1 MSKNKLDVD
10 YICKIE
16 GHGSLDIKFDKCE
29 ARLNILEGER
39 LFEGMLIGRPYKDGP
54 FVTSRICGVCPTVH
68 YLTAVCAI
76 ENALGIKI
84 TSETEALRKVLLAGQ
99 IIQSHTLHLFFLA
112 LPDYLGLDSALEIS
126 KKYPVEFQIALSL
139 KKFSDGLVEKI
150 GGRAVHPITPQ
161 ISGFDKVPTKSDL
174 NSLLPEAE
182 NTLDKAKDTVKL
194 FAKLDYPDLSHNI
207 EYLTSGNKKEY
218 QIYNAFEI
226 ISSKN
231 NGFKIADYDKY
242 ITEAVKDYSTAKFS
256 TKDKKGFM
264 TGALARLNINQKY
277 LNPKAKQLIK
287 NMNIKF
293 PSNNPF
299 HNNLAQAIEILHFAE
314 EIDILLNQLLSAD
327 LEKAKVFDYEVK
339 KGYGVGACEAPRG
352 TLYHAYQID
361 KNGLISKCNIIT
373 PTSQNLTGIE
383 EMANLLL
390 KNTKMYDQK
399 KRQQLLEMLIRAY
412 DPCITCS
419 VH

>member
-1 MSKNKLDVD
+1 MPENKIDAD

-16 GHGSLDIKFDKCE
+16 GHGTLDIKFDKCQ

-39 LFEGMLIGRPYKDGP
+39 LFEGMLLGRPYKDGP
-54 FVTSRICGVCPTVH
+54 FITSRICGVCPTVH

-76 ENALGIKI
+76 ENALGIKV

-99 IIQSHTLHLFFLA
+99 IIQSHILHLFFLA
-112 LPDYLGLDSALEIS
+112 LPDYLGIDSALEIS
-126 KKYPVEFQIALSL
+126 KKFPSEFQIALGL
-139 KKFSDGLVEKI
+139 KKFSDGLVQKI

-174 NSLLPEAE
+174 NLLLSEAE
-182 NTLDKAKDTVKL
+182 NILNKATDTVKL

-207 EYLTSGNKKEY
+207 EYLASGNKKEY
-218 QIYNAFEI
+218 QIYNASEI

-231 NGFKIADYDKY
+231 SGFKSADYNKH
-242 ITEAVKDYSTAKFS
+242 ITEMVKDYSTAKFNI
-256 TKDKKGFM
+256 KDKKGFM

-277 LNPKAKQLIK
+277 LNPKTKKLIK
-287 NMNIKF
+287 ELGIKF

-299 HNNLAQAIEILHFAE
+299 HNNLAQAVEVLHFAE
-314 EIDILLNQLLSAD
+314 SIIILLNKLLSAD
-327 LEKAKVFDYEVK
+327 LEKAKVFDYEIR

-352 TLYHAYQID
+352 TLYHAYEID
-361 KNGLISKCNIIT
+361 KKGLINKCDIIT
-373 PTSQNLTGIE
+373 PTSQNLTSIE
-383 EMANLLL
+383 EAANLLL
-390 KNTKMYDQK
+390 ENTKKLNQK